1 MRFLIVSQNNPMI
14 GRIKGCFDNQV
25 YFDIADNGLD
35 GAYYIQSDI
44 YDLCFID
51 NNLSDI
57 KGFEVLK
64 LVRAGGV
71 IIPIIV
77 ILNNPNNIYIEMVL
91 DSGADD
97 CVDENFDSTVLSA
110 RVRALLRRKFVC
122 LNDVTKIGD
131 LVVDYKN
138 KNVTRGGKN
147 LNLRKKEF
155 ELFRVLALNKNKIV
169 SKDVL
174 FYKLWNDPGDICS
187 NSLEV
192 HMRNLRLK
200 IDKPFKSALIKTIK
214 GFGYRLEI

>member
-1 MRFLIVSQNNPMI
+1 MRFLVISQNNPLVE
-14 GRIKGCFDNQV
+14 RIKSCFDNQT
-25 YFDIADNGLD
+25 YFDTVDNGID
-35 GAYYIQSDI
+35 GAYYMQSDI
-44 YDLCFID
+44 YDLCVID

-64 LVRAGGV
+64 LARAGGV

-77 ILNNPNNIYIEMVL
+77 ILNNANSIYIEMIL

-97 CVDENFDSTVLSA
+97 CVDENFDSIIFSA
-110 RVRALLRRKFVC
+110 RIRSLLRRKFVHV
-122 LNDVTKIGD
+122 NDLTKMGD

-138 KNVTRGGKN
+138 KSLTRNGKV

-169 SKDVL
+169 SRDML
-174 FYKLWNDPGDICS
+174 FYKLWNDPGDVFS

-200 IDKPFKSALIKTIK
+200 VDKPFKKVLIKTIK